1 MTAGRVVVA
10 VALAAC
16 ALAGCGGN
24 GGDRTPDLGKLPLAP
39 GSRIVARVRQ
49 CDPGANAY
57 CAVELV
63 VVDPAWHDSGSLV
76 FAEKR
81 ILARHGWTADRG
93 AIGDEGA
100 AESPGD
106 KLRVT
111 YATAYGDLKDIEL
124 GWIKRSHTISVA
136 LSHTLFDRSAAMSVM
151 LEIGS

>member
-10 VALAAC
+10 VVLAAVR
-16 ALAGCGGN
+16 ARRVWRLR
-24 GGDRTPDLGKLPLAP
+24 DRTPDLGKLPLAP
-39 GSRIVARVRQ
+39 GSRIVTRVRQ
-49 CDPGANAY
+49 CDAGSNAY

-63 VVDPAWHDSGSLV
+63 VVDPAWHDSGV
-76 FAEKR
+76 AGVRREADPR
-81 ILARHGWTADRG
+81 APGWTADRG
-93 AIGDEGA
+93 ANGDEDA

-124 GWIKRSHTISVA
+124 GWIKRSHAISVA
-136 LSHTLFDRSAAMSVM
+136 LSHALFDRSAAMSVM

>member
-10 VALAAC
+10 VALAAG

-24 GGDRTPDLGKLPLAP
+24 GGDRTPDLAKLPLAS
-39 GSRIVARVRQ
+39 GSRVVARVRQ
-49 CDPGANAY
+49 CDRGSNAY

-63 VVDPAWHDSGSLV
+63 VVDPTSHDSGSLV
-76 FAEKR
+76 FAERR
-81 ILARHGWTADRG
+81 ILARHGWTTDHSTN
-93 AIGDEGA
+93 GDERA

-124 GWIKRSHTISVA
+124 GWITRSHAISLA
-136 LSHTLFDRSAAMSVM
+136 LSHTLFDRYAAMSVM
-151 LEIGS
+151 LELGS

>member
-1 MTAGRVVVA
+1 MTAGRVVVVV

-16 ALAGCGGN
+16 ALAGCG

-39 GSRIVARVRQ
+39 GSRIVTQVRQ
-49 CDPGANAY
+49 CDAGSNAY

-81 ILARHGWTADRG
+81 ILAHHGWTPDRG
-93 AIGDEGA
+93 TNGDEHA

-124 GWIKRSHTISVA
+124 GWIKRSHAISVA

>member
-24 GGDRTPDLGKLPLAP
+24 GGDRTPALGKLPLAP
-39 GSRIVARVRQ
+39 GSRIVTQARQ
-49 CDPGANAY
+49 CDAGANAY

-81 ILARHGWTADRG
+81 MLARYGWIEDRG
-93 AIGDEGA
+93 INGDEHA

-124 GWIKRSHTISVA
+124 GWIKRSHAISVA